1 MQSKLSKLKKI
12 DMKIK
17 TWIKAAT
24 IIACFSN
31 LHALAQT
38 ATTPQVCY
46 SRCIKPDF
54 DDSENFNE
62 EFIAKL
68 RKIQAKKKEE
78 TDPGKISELAKEE
91 ETELD
96 RLKRS
101 LLRSCKKACS
111 YSE

>member
-1 MQSKLSKLKKI
+1 M
-12 DMKIK
+12 K

-24 IIACFSN
+24 IISCLSN
-31 LHALAQT
+31 LPALAQT
-38 ATTPQVCY
+38 PTTPPVCY
-46 SRCIKPDF
+46 RICTTPDF
-54 DDSENFNE
+54 DKSEIFNE

-101 LLRSCKKACS
+101 LERTCKKICN
-111 YSE
+111 YPE

>member
-1 MQSKLSKLKKI
+1 M
-12 DMKIK
+12 K
-17 TWIKAAT
+17 TWIKAVT

-31 LHALAQT
+31 LQALAQT
-38 ATTPQVCY
+38 PTTPPVCY
-46 SRCIKPDF
+46 RICTTPDF

-68 RKIQAKKKEE
+68 RKIQAKKKAE

-91 ETELD
+91 ENELD

-101 LLRSCKKACS
+101 LQRTCKKICN
-111 YSE
+111 YPE